1 MKRTLPPLGALV
13 AFEAAARHLSF
24 TRAGAELAVTQAAI
38 SHHIKTL
45 EAHLGRQLFRRRP
58 RALLLTDEGQRFH
71 HAVAEAL
78 DRLESATRE
87 AGAAAGTT
95 RLVVTLLP
103 SFAARWLVP
112 RLGRFYA
119 AHPTVDLHVVAT
131 PTLLD
136 LEKEGIDVAIRYGG
150 GHYRGSVVEH
160 LLDEELFPVC
170 SPRLRQGRKRLR
182 SPADLQAHT
191 LLHEESDVDW
201 RAWLEAAGVTTTPS
215 RGTVFTDSSLLVQAA
230 VAGQGV
236 ALGRSVL
243 VRDELAA
250 GRLVRPFPRVLPRW
264 PSPRA
269 YWVASPASRAR
280 RPEVAAF
287 RAWLLAEARADRHS
301 DARRRRRRRAIE

>member
-1 MKRTLPPLGALV
+1 MKRTLPPLGALP

-38 SHHIKTL
+38 SHHVKAL
-45 EAHLGRQLFRRRP
+45 EAHLGRALFRRRP
-58 RALLLTDEGQRFH
+58 RALLLTDEGQRFY

-78 DRLESATRE
+78 ERLEAAARE

-112 RLGRFYA
+112 RLGHFYA

-136 LEKEGIDVAIRYGG
+136 LEQEGIDVAIRYGG
-150 GHYRGSVVEH
+150 GHYRGYSVEH
-160 LLDEELFPVC
+160 LLDEEMFPVC

-182 SPADLQAHT
+182 SPADLPAHT
-191 LLHEESDVDW
+191 ILHEESDADW
-201 RAWLEAAGVTTTPS
+201 RAWLKAAGVAEAPRRATM
-215 RGTVFTDSSLLVQAA
+215 FTDSSLMLQAA

-269 YWVASPASRAR
+269 YWVASPPARAR

-287 RAWLLAEARADRHS
+287 RAWLQAEARADREH
-301 DARRRRRRRAIE
+301 DGRRRKLPPIR

>member
-1 MKRTLPPLGALV
+1 MKRTLPPLGTLV

-24 TRAGAELAVTQAAI
+24 TRAGAELAVTQAAV
-38 SHHIKTL
+38 SHHIKAL
-45 EAHLGRQLFRRRP
+45 ESHLGRPLFRRRP

-71 HAVAEAL
+71 QAVAAAL
-78 DRLESATRE
+78 DGLEAAARE

-95 RLVVTLLP
+95 RLTVTLLP

-136 LEKEGIDVAIRYGG
+136 LEREGIDVAIRYGG
-150 GHYRGSVVEH
+150 GHYRGCVVEH

-170 SPRLRQGRKRLR
+170 SPRLQNGRKRLR
-182 SPADLQAHT
+182 SPADLTAHT
-191 LLHEESDVDW
+191 LLHEETDDHW
-201 RAWLEAAGVTTTPS
+201 RAWLEAAGVAGAPA
-215 RGTVFTDSSLLVQAA
+215 RGTMFTDSSLLVQAA

-250 GRLVRPFPRVLPRW
+250 GRLVRAFPRLLARW

-269 YWVASPASRAR
+269 YWVASPPGRAR
-280 RPEVAAF
+280 RPEVVAF
-287 RAWLLAEARADRHS
+287 RAWLQAEARADRGS
-301 DARRRRRRRAIE
+301 DGRRRPKAKR